1 MTMGQLNY
9 DFTKSSIMKASN
21 NKELFIKEIIKSSKI
36 LLPHERDNLINW
48 LFYFTA
54 DKLETQKWFY
64 ELLDKNIL
72 VS

>member
-1 MTMGQLNY
+1 MGQLNY
-9 DFTKSSIMKASN
+9 DFTKSLIIKVSN
-21 NKELFIKEIIKSSKI
+21 NKELFIKEIMKSSKI

>member
-1 MTMGQLNY
+1 MGQLNY
-9 DFTKSSIMKASN
+9 DFTKSSIIKVSN
-21 NKELFIKEIIKSSKI
+21 NKELFIKEIMKSAKTLS
-36 LLPHERDNLINW
+36 PHERDNLINW

-64 ELLDKNIL
+64 ELIDKNIL

>member
-1 MTMGQLNY
+1 
-9 DFTKSSIMKASN
+9 MKVSN
-21 NKELFIKEIIKSSKI
+21 NKELFIKEIMKSSKT

-48 LFYFTA
+48 LFYYTA

-64 ELLDKNIL
+64 ELIDKNIL

>member
-1 MTMGQLNY
+1 MGQLIY
-9 DFTKSSIMKASN
+9 DFTKSSIMKVSN
-21 NKELFIKEIIKSSKI
+21 NKELFIKEIMKSSKT

-48 LFYFTA
+48 LFYYTA

-64 ELLDKNIL
+64 ELIDKNIL

>member
-1 MTMGQLNY
+1 
-9 DFTKSSIMKASN
+9 MKVSN
-21 NKELFIKEIIKSSKI
+21 NKELFIKEIMKSSKI

>member
-1 MTMGQLNY
+1 MGQLNY

-21 NKELFIKEIIKSSKI
+21 NKELFIKEIMKSSKI

>member
-1 MTMGQLNY
+1 MGQLNY
-9 DFTKSSIMKASN
+9 DFTKSSIMKVSN
-21 NKELFIKEIIKSSKI
+21 NKELFIKEIMKSSKI

-64 ELLDKNIL
+64 ELIDKNIL

>member
-1 MTMGQLNY
+1 MGQLNY